1 MEHRCSPRIPVT
13 IDVMLCKHNH
23 PVAPARIRN
32 IALTGMFLE
41 LKHAI
46 FPKNSTL
53 EVEFVRGVEDTAR
66 YSRVRGMVVRRA
78 DEGIGVELEE
88 SVPEVS
94 QVLRS
99 LLEKAEAKQLT
110 EAKSGSG

>member
-1 MEHRCSPRIPVT
+1 MEHRCCPRIPVT

-41 LKHAI
+41 LRHAI

-53 EVEFVRGVEDTAR
+53 EVEFARGVEDKAR

-88 SVPEVS
+88 SVPEIS
-94 QVLRS
+94 EVLRA
-99 LLEKAEAKQLT
+99 LLEKAETKQL
-110 EAKSGSG
+110 ADVKSASD